1 MPQLL
6 VPLTA
11 DLALP
16 DPQGHVE
23 GTVMSGLLVGIR
35 LSRTLASF
43 VDEAAA
49 WKAAGWTGVCVTG
62 AALSAVALLLLGVR
76 RPADRPAAV
85 RHTPVT

>member
-49 WKAAGWTGVCVTG
+49 WKAAGWTGACG
-62 AALSAVALLLLGVR
+62 DGSGSFRSRVAPAR
-76 RPADRPAAV
+76 RSPPG
-85 RHTPVT
+85 